1 MNMNELRELPP
12 QARLLPV
19 ATVNEAERTVE
30 LVWSQGAD
38 VTRTDWWTGKR
49 YIERL
54 SMDTAHVD
62 LSRMQ
67 QGAPVLN
74 THSRYDVR
82 DVIGVVE
89 RAWIEGGEGRALVR
103 FSEREDVEP
112 IWRDVK
118 AGILR
123 NVSVGYVV
131 RKYEITEN
139 ANELP
144 VYRAVDWQP
153 FEVSMVPVGADAGA
167 GTRSQQKEPET
178 VRCEFIHLTPAGVV
192 TQERTMPEATPV
204 ADTSATTQRTAA
216 DQLNEI
222 ELRRQAAEA
231 ERQRGIDIRAQV
243 RAAGLKEEDADD
255 MVARGI
261 SADAAA
267 REILAKLVEQDKKA
281 DTRSQTRIE
290 TIVDETE
297 TRRAAMTEAIVHRMA
312 PRGELPERA
321 REFRHMSLLRMAEES
336 LSAQG
341 IRVRGMSPLDIASR
355 ALHSTSDFPHILA
368 NVMNKRLRAGYD
380 ENVPSYTQ
388 WARRAPNAPDFK
400 TLSVV
405 QLSAMPDL
413 LAKAENGE
421 FKYGTL
427 SDGKETYS
435 MLSYGRILGVTR
447 ETLIDDDLRAFDR
460 IATGFSASARRLE
473 NRMVYAQL
481 TGNPTMAD
489 GVALFHSSHGNL
501 AGSGGAISATT
512 LAAGRTAMRL
522 QKGLQAEELNL
533 APRFLIVPATQEQL
547 AYQYTSTQFVPA
559 KSSDVNEFRT
569 GGRTALEPIV
579 EAILDGSSTTAW
591 YLAGDNG
598 QIDTVEYCY
607 LEGAEGVR
615 LETAMEFDTDGM
627 KVKAALDFVAKA
639 IDHRGLYKNP
649 GA

>member
-112 IWRDVK
+112 IWRDIK

-204 ADTSATTQRTAA
+204 ADTSATSQRTAA
-216 DQLNEI
+216 EQINEI
-222 ELRRQAAEA
+222 ELRKQAAEA

-243 RAAGLKEEDADD
+243 RAAGLDETVADD

-261 SADAAA
+261 SADSAA
-267 REILAKLVEQDKKA
+267 REILQKLVEQDKKA
-281 DTRSQTRIE
+281 DTRGHIHIE
-290 TIVDETE
+290 TVVDETE

-312 PRGELPERA
+312 PRGQLPERA
-321 REFRHMSLLRMAEES
+321 REYRHMSLLRMAEES
-336 LSAQG
+336 LGAQG
-341 IRVRGMSPLDIASR
+341 IRVRGLSPLEIASR

-380 ENVPSYTQ
+380 ENVPSYAQ

-400 TLSVV
+400 ALSVV
-405 QLSAMPDL
+405 QISAMPDL
-413 LAKAENGE
+413 LAKAEGGE

-435 MLSYGRILGVTR
+435 MLSFGRILGVTR
-447 ETLIDDDLRAFDR
+447 ETLINDDLRAFDR

-481 TGNPTMAD
+481 TGNPTMGD
-489 GVALFHSSHGNL
+489 GVALFHANHGNL
-501 AGSGGAISATT
+501 AGSGAAISATT

-522 QKGLQAEELNL
+522 QKGLQSEELNL

-559 KSSDVNEFRT
+559 KSSDVNEFRQ

-579 EAILDGSSTTAW
+579 ESILDASSTTAW
-591 YLAGDNG
+591 YLAGDNA
-598 QIDTVEYCY
+598 QVDTVEYCY

-639 IDHRGLYKNP
+639 IDHRGLYKNA

>member
-12 QARLLPV
+12 QVRLLPV

-103 FSEREDVEP
+103 FSDRDDVEP
-112 IWRDVK
+112 IWRDIK

-167 GTRSQQKEPET
+167 GTRSQQQPET

-216 DQLNEI
+216 DQINEA
-222 ELRRQAAEA
+222 EVRRQAAEA

-243 RAAGLKEEDADD
+243 RAARLKDDVADD
-255 MVARGI
+255 MIARGI

-267 REILAKLVEQDKKA
+267 REILQKLVEQDTQA

-290 TIVDETE
+290 TLVDETE

-312 PRGELPERA
+312 PHGQLPERA

-336 LSAQG
+336 LGAQG
-341 IRVRGMSPLDIASR
+341 IRVRGMSPLEIASR

-380 ENVPSYTQ
+380 ENMPSYTA

-435 MLSYGRILGVTR
+435 MLSYGRILGITR
-447 ETLIDDDLRAFDR
+447 ETLINDDLRAFDR

-473 NRMVYAQL
+473 NRMVYAQI

-489 GVALFHSSHGNL
+489 GVALFHSNHGNL
-501 AGSGGAISATT
+501 AGSGAAISATT

-559 KSSDVNEFRT
+559 KSSDVNEFRQ

-579 EAILDGSSTTAW
+579 ESILDASSTTAW

-598 QIDTVEYCY
+598 QVDTVEYCY

-627 KVKAALDFVAKA
+627 KVKAALDFVAKV
-639 IDHRGLYKNP
+639 IDHRGLYKNA

>member
-1 MNMNELRELPP
+1 
-12 QARLLPV
+12 
-19 ATVNEAERTVE
+19 
-30 LVWSQGAD
+30 
-38 VTRTDWWTGKR
+38 
-49 YIERL
+49 
-54 SMDTAHVD
+54 
-62 LSRMQ
+62 
-67 QGAPVLN
+67 
-74 THSRYDVR
+74 
-82 DVIGVVE
+82 
-89 RAWIEGGEGRALVR
+89 
-103 FSEREDVEP
+103 
-112 IWRDVK
+112 
-118 AGILR
+118 
-123 NVSVGYVV
+123 
-131 RKYEITEN
+131 
-139 ANELP
+139 
-144 VYRAVDWQP
+144 
-153 FEVSMVPVGADAGA
+153 
-167 GTRSQQKEPET
+167 
-178 VRCEFIHLTPAGVV
+178 
-192 TQERTMPEATPV
+192 V
-204 ADTSATTQRTAA
+204 ADTSATNQRTAA
-216 DQLNEI
+216 DEMKEI
-222 ELRRQAAEA
+222 ELRKQAAEA

-243 RAAGLKEEDADD
+243 RAAGLDEDVADD

-261 SADAAA
+261 TADSAA
-267 REILAKLVEQDKKA
+267 REILQKLIEQDKKA

-290 TIVDETE
+290 TMVDETE
-297 TRRAAMTEAIVHRMA
+297 TRRAAMTEAIVHRIA

-341 IRVRGMSPLDIASR
+341 IRVRGLAPLEIASR

-380 ENVPSYTQ
+380 ENVPSYTM

-413 LAKAENGE
+413 LAKAESGE

-447 ETLIDDDLRAFDR
+447 ETLINDDLRAFDR
-460 IATGFSASARRLE
+460 IAAGFSASARRLE
-473 NRMVYAQL
+473 NRMVYAQI
-481 TGNPTMAD
+481 TGNPNMGD
-489 GVALFHSSHGNL
+489 GVALFHGSHGNL
-501 AGSGGAISATT
+501 AGSGAAISATT
-512 LAAGRTAMRL
+512 LGAGRTAMRL

-559 KSSDVNEFRT
+559 KSSDVNEFRQ

-591 YLAGDNG
+591 YLAGDTG
-598 QIDTVEYCY
+598 QVDTVEYCY
-607 LEGAEGVR
+607 LDGAEGVR

-627 KVKAALDFVAKA
+627 KVKAALDFVAKV
-639 IDHRGLYKNP
+639 IDHRGLYKNA